1 MNTFPQFD
9 CLQIMD
15 LLYQLEKAT
24 AGNQSI
30 WCSAVKIAILNH
42 NASGKEIIA
51 AVKDM
56 ATDNFNDV
64 ADVLGVRLTNKI
76 LLT

>member
-42 NASGKEIIA
+42 NASGKEIIST
-51 AVKDM
+51 VKDM
-56 ATDNFNDV
+56 ATDNYSAV

-76 LLT
+76 LLS